1 MSNRLYK
8 IICIATILLIVSIR
22 FHLANMPYERDE
34 GEFAYA
40 GQLITQGVPPYQEIY
55 NMKFPGTYFMYAAS
69 YELLGENIAAPR
81 YVTLVLQLIAAGF
94 IFLLAR
100 RIINPA
106 AGWMA
111 ATVFML
117 FNLAPALFGELAK
130 AEHFLVAFLVPSIY
144 FLYRGSEKKSMAYL
158 VISGAA
164 ASLACLMKQHAFLF
178 ILAGGIWLIYEHRRS
193 AIKYLFA
200 YGIGVAIPA
209 FITIFYLWHA
219 GVWDRFY
226 YLTII
231 YAKAYVGLAHWAQG
245 AINVYRFMSVY
256 FELTPVLCL
265 CSFIAVA
272 GLFVR
277 GGNLKTRLFLGL
289 LLVMSVWAVAQGL
302 YFRRHYFLILTPV
315 LTLLFT
321 YTSFLIYERYSN
333 RWGYATLS
341 AILVVNVFFFMFLQR
356 GIFFTQPL
364 SVVSHNVYPYNPFDI
379 SAEIAGYIKQHTKP
393 GDRVAEIGQEPQFF
407 FLSQRRS
414 ASGYIYLYPF
424 FEKQKYAGQMVDEY
438 IAQIEQSNPPIL
450 VYSSYATFGGG
461 MYEDSKLYKW
471 FINYKRNYKLVAMQI
486 PPEVDP
492 TRPLV
497 FDTIAPVDT
506 FSTAIP
512 QVAIYMRVK

>member
-22 FHLANMPYERDE
+22 FHLADMPYERDE

-40 GQLITQGVPPYQEIY
+40 GQLINQGVPPYQEIY
-55 NMKFPGTYFMYAAS
+55 NMKFPGTYFMYAIS
-69 YELLGENIAAPR
+69 YQLLGENIAAPR

-144 FLYRGSEKKSMAYL
+144 FLYRGSEKKSLVYL
-158 VISGAA
+158 VISGAM

-178 ILAGGIWLIYEHRRS
+178 ILAGGIWLIYEHRS
-193 AIKYLFA
+193 HVIKYLIA

-209 FITIFYLWHA
+209 LITIIYLHHA

-226 YLTII
+226 YLTIV

-245 AINVYRFMSVY
+245 AINIYRFMTVY

-289 LLVMSVWAVAQGL
+289 LLIMSLWAVAQGL

-321 YTSFLIYERYSN
+321 YTSFLVYARYSS

-364 SVVSHNVYPYNPFDI
+364 RQVSAEVYPFNPFDV
-379 SAEIAGYIKQHTKP
+379 SGEIADYLKQHTKP
-393 GDRVAEIGQEPQFF
+393 GDRIAEVGQEPQFF
-407 FLSQRRS
+407 FLAQRRS

-438 IAQIEQSNPPIL
+438 ITQIENNKPPLL
-450 VYSSYATFGGG
+450 VYSSYGTFGGR
-461 MYEDSKLYKW
+461 MNEDNKLFTW
-471 FINYKRNYKLVAMQI
+471 FVNYKRNYKLVAMQI
-486 PPEVDP
+486 PKAFDA
-492 TRPLV
+492 TRPME

-512 QVAIYMRVK
+512 QVAIYQRLK